1 MGFSGGGFSTRYAAP
16 KYQQDAISAYLK
28 AAKGHLPSASRFNS
42 SMRARPDLAAFGDG
56 FFPVLGGSVTGV
68 SGTSGSCPIA
78 AGIFALLNDIRLAQ
92 GKAPLGF
99 LNPLIY
105 QNLDAFND
113 ITTGELTAG
122 CGGQGWRATT
132 GWDPASGVGTPNFG
146 KLKAL
151 VKSLP

>member
-16 KYQQDAISAYLK
+16 AYQQDAIAAYLK
-28 AAKGHLPSASRFNS
+28 AAKGHLPPAARFNS

-56 FFPVLGGSVTGV
+56 FYPVLGGSVTGT

-78 AGIFALLNDIRLAQ
+78 AGIFALLNDVRLAQ

-113 ITTGELTAG
+113 ITVGELTTG
-122 CGGQGWRATT
+122 CDGQGWRATK
-132 GWDPASGVGTPNFG
+132 GWDPASGVGTPNFA